1 MALDRRHVLEA
12 AEKALLQGR
21 LPAAIAEFE
30 RLLQD
35 SPDDAALLNRV
46 GDLYLR
52 SNRNDRGIA
61 VFLRL
66 ATHYRNKGFDPKA
79 AAIYKKV
86 LKLEPLQDEAR
97 EGLARLALDQGMVR
111 DAQETLRE
119 GARLHAARSDWQRA
133 VAWERR
139 ALDARPDDWEGHR
152 ALASRLRGAGDLAG
166 AVRVQL
172 RAACG
177 LIRARQLEE
186 ALAMCRE
193 AMASAPLDAEAP
205 ALLARLLIQSDRAE
219 EAVRDLEAGQR
230 GAERHPSVGVWL
242 AQARSLAEGFASPPE
257 DDPAENC
264 DAAELAAV
272 AWGRLARRD
281 ETRGVV
287 ALARAAAL
295 LTTAGDPAGAASLVA
310 EAVTAWPAMAGP
322 IDLLLAQVGDG
333 SRPGTDGGT
342 IAILVEALLTAGRV
356 HDALPLLRRMQAARP
371 GDRELLRRV
380 RETERLCAAGKRA
393 TESRPAPAVAT
404 AAADPPEGRPPAP
417 LAEGEDGA
425 VVDAEFVAEHLTEAD
440 VFVKYRLLPK
450 AAAHLRQIIER
461 YPSTLVAHQRLVEI
475 CLEMGDRETTAR
487 QYADLAEVH
496 RRRDALD
503 EARRA
508 IAGAL
513 ECEPENPSLHAMRD
527 ALRDGRIPPPYES
540 FRRNA
545 PPPAARPAVAR
556 AAPVG
561 AGPAKVVAPPAA
573 TSPPPDL
580 GLEEETLDFEMEGP
594 PVEPVAPPV
603 VPAAR
608 PVVPAT
614 PPPAVP
620 LAPMTAGRPPAPAAT
635 PVAAA
640 PTGDFFDLAGAI
652 RAELEREDESATSVP
667 IVNDRD
673 TQAQDPASGI
683 RRAIQDQVGDGD
695 HQTHYQLGI
704 AFKEMGL
711 LDEAIGEFQQA
722 SRGGGDNFGAC
733 CSMLGL
739 CFRAKGLPE
748 IAEKWY
754 RRGLEKAGGLDSDPA
769 QRLGLLYDLAEL
781 QLEAGDDRD
790 AIDHLMEVYAHDAG
804 YRDVAARLNEV
815 RERLSAAAT
824 GGRQR

>member
-1 MALDRRHVLEA
+1 MALDRRLVLEA
-12 AEKALLQGR
+12 AEKALQQGR
-21 LPAAIAEFE
+21 LPAAIADFE

-35 SPDDAALLNRV
+35 SPDDAGLLNRI

-52 SNRNDRGIA
+52 SQRNDRA
-61 VFLRL
+61 TTVFLRL

-79 AAIYKKV
+79 AAIFKKV
-86 LKLEPLQDEAR
+86 LKLEPLHDEAR

-119 GARLHAARSDWQRA
+119 GARLHAARSDWTRA
-133 VAWERR
+133 VTWERR
-139 ALDARPDDWEGHR
+139 ALEARPDDWEGHR
-152 ALASRLRGAGDLAG
+152 SLASRLRGAGDLTG
-166 AVRVQL
+166 AVRVHL
-172 RAACG
+172 RAAIG
-177 LIRARQLEE
+177 LNRAGRLED

-193 AMASAPLDAEAP
+193 ALVSAPLDGEAP
-205 ALLARLLIQSDRAE
+205 ALLARLLIQSGRAA

-230 GAERHPSVGVWL
+230 GAQRHPAVHAWL
-242 AQARSLAEGFASPPE
+242 AQARSLAEGVAIPPE
-257 DDPAENC
+257 DEPAENG
-264 DAAELAAV
+264 DAAELVAV
-272 AWGRLARRD
+272 AWGRLARGD
-281 ETRGVV
+281 EGGGVV

-295 LTTAGDPAGAASLVA
+295 MTTAGDPLPAASLVA
-310 EAVTAWPAMAGP
+310 EAVTAWPAMPGLL
-322 IDLLLAQVGDG
+322 DLLLTQVGDG
-333 SRPGTDGGT
+333 SGPGPEDSSV
-342 IAILVEALLTAGRV
+342 AILVEALLTAGRA
-356 HDALPLLRRMQAARP
+356 HDALPLLRRLQAARP
-371 GDRELLRRV
+371 RDRDLQRRL
-380 RETERLCAAGKRA
+380 RETERQCAAGPRPRA
-393 TESRPAPAVAT
+393 DQRGAAATGVSDPAPAEP
-404 AAADPPEGRPPAP
+404 ADGKPAAP
-417 LAEGEDGA
+417 LPDGADGA

-450 AAAHLRQIIER
+450 AAAHLRLIIER
-461 YPSTLVAHQRLVEI
+461 YPSTLVAHQRLVEV

-496 RRRDALD
+496 RRRGTLD

-508 IAGAL
+508 VAGAL
-513 ECEPENPSLHAMRD
+513 DCEPENPSLLAMRD
-527 ALRDGRIPPPYES
+527 ALRDGQILPPYAP
-540 FRRNA
+540 FRRA
-545 PPPAARPAVAR
+545 PRPPAARPAMAR
-556 AAPVG
+556 AAPAGAAPAPVLAAAG
-561 AGPAKVVAPPAA
+561 GPAAAGP
-573 TSPPPDL
+573 SPPPDL
-580 GLEEETLDFEMEGP
+580 KLEEETLDFDMELP
-594 PVEPVAPPV
+594 PVVTAAAPPSTGARAVAPPPPPR
-603 VPAAR
+603 PAA
-608 PVVPAT
+608 
-614 PPPAVP
+614 
-620 LAPMTAGRPPAPAAT
+620 

-640 PTGDFFDLAGAI
+640 PPADFFDLAGAI
-652 RAELEREDESATSVP
+652 RAELERDDETATSVP

-673 TQAQDPASGI
+673 TQTQDPASGI

-781 QLEAGDDRD
+781 QLEGGDDRG

-824 GGRQR
+824 GGRPR